1 MKTWPKELKRTAS
14 RLAVLERFEQS
25 PQAMSVSQL
34 STDLPDI
41 HITTL
46 YRIIESFLEH
56 DLIQLSD
63 QFQPKEKHYLLKSHS
78 HRHTLR
84 CVKCGKTIPLKHCP
98 VHLASEI
105 EGFTVLNHRLEIE
118 GLCPECR
125 KETQND

>member
-1 MKTWPKELKRTAS
+1 MKTWPIGLKRTAS
-14 RLAVLERFEQS
+14 RLAVLQRFEQS
-25 PQAMSVSQL
+25 PKALSVAQL
-34 STDLPDI
+34 SSELPDI

-63 QFQPKEKHYLLKSHS
+63 QFQPKEKHYLLKSHT

-84 CVKCGKTIPLKHCP
+84 CVKCGKMVPLKHCP
-98 VHLASEI
+98 VHLDTEI
-105 EGFTVLNHRLEIE
+105 EGFAVLNHRLEIE

-125 KETQND
+125 KETTL